1 MVLYKSIINNKNHL
15 IMNNTDITEKLF
27 SFKTFRSP
35 DRIGE
40 ADKLLLFIRHPN
52 FSGSPFYNCPQS
64 NGSSSDYRS
73 FMNGLAPVSSYRSLQ
88 NSYPDFYDFSCRLM
102 LQCRNDSTKPD
113 SIEENIQALS
123 GTDYANVWNELLT
136 QIVTK
141 RSKSALQACLKMIV
155 AQHYLSNSRS
165 LSLDDIAKLAVVIP
179 ERVTEFV
186 TFWQHGGNKDD
197 LYGVYNLGIQDFRRV
212 EQTLCCYVPGEVSHI
227 ENVMAREYKEKSTR
241 NTLRTEETTELSS
254 ESTIENTNDTTSAER
269 NEVSSEIAKI
279 LQKDK
284 SFDVSGSVTVSKD
297 SKIFGSISSNV
308 STGYNSSNSSSLSNT
323 EAKNYAKE
331 VTERAVERIEQ
342 KTAEKRTY
350 KIIKEYEETYKHGYD
365 NRLGDDHVTGVY
377 RWVDKIYK
385 NELVNYG
392 KRMVLEIEVP
402 HPAKLYKKALKW
414 KKKSQA
420 EQLSLLTPPQTL
432 ADFGIRSA
440 KDITPQ
446 NASNAATA
454 YGTDIQIYE
463 SENTVV
469 TMDIPT
475 TTVEN
480 KSSSLSQTLNSINI
494 PDGYVADSVT
504 CDGSFNYH
512 TPTGTAYLE
521 FIFSGQKI
529 HVGDFKNR
537 GTRSF
542 NRNVDLTPNLPGSV
556 SIIVK
561 YRRVDD
567 YSATIRVNCI
577 SDPDLLTEW
586 QEETFINLE
595 SAYQRKYDEYSEAL
609 RLQQVEEQSIQNQ
622 TENEN
627 FSNEAANRLI
637 EERELKR
644 SCIEMLSRPFGYEMG
659 QCFHTCQEYTC
670 DTCVEEDEPEI
681 IHIPEIEQ
689 TSALGTYAE
698 FVKFFET
705 AFQWEILSY
714 TFYPY
719 YYNPKCSW
727 FELLQ
732 TTSDDP
738 IFEAFLQSGMAKVLV
753 PVRPQFEKAV
763 LWYLET
769 GDICTEGSLVPETED
784 DQCLSIV
791 RELQCQDE
799 TTVEDSWMTR
809 VPSTLTIIQ
818 ANSAYLANEQGLP
831 RNHLCNWECAQCNPP
846 FETANY
852 KLTGLHSTEPQS

>member
-1 MVLYKSIINNKNHL
+1 
-15 IMNNTDITEKLF
+15 MNNSNITAKLF

-40 ADKLLLFIRHPN
+40 ADKESFFIRHPN
-52 FSGSPFYNCPQS
+52 FSGSAFSTCPRA
-64 NGSSSDYRS
+64 GESSSAYSTFFNRLNPVTSHTSLLSS
-73 FMNGLAPVSSYRSLQ
+73 F
-88 NSYPDFYDFSCRLM
+88 PDFYEFSCQLM
-102 LQCRNDSTKPD
+102 LQCRNDSTRP
-113 SIEENIQALS
+113 EQLGATTQALS
-123 GTDYANVWNELLT
+123 VNDYSYVWDEMLSQL
-136 QIVTK
+136 VTK
-141 RSKSALQACLKMIV
+141 RSRTALQACLSMIV
-155 AQHYLSNSRS
+155 AQHYLNNSRTLTPGDVS
-165 LSLDDIAKLAVVIP
+165 KLVVVIP
-179 ERVTEFV
+179 ERVTEFIAY
-186 TFWQHGGNKDD
+186 WQHGGSKED
-197 LYGVYNLGIQDFRRV
+197 LFGVYNLGIQDFRRV
-212 EQTLCCYVPGEVSHI
+212 DQTLCCYVPGEVSHI

-241 NTLRTEETTELSS
+241 NTLRTEDTTELST
-254 ESTIENTNDTTSAER
+254 ESTIENTNDTASTER
-269 NEVSSEIAKI
+269 NEMASEVSKI

-284 SFDVSGSVTVSKD
+284 AFDVSGSVTVSKD
-297 SKIFGSISSNV
+297 SMIFGSVSANT
-308 STGYNSSNSSSLSNT
+308 STGYNSSNSSSLSNS
-323 EAKNYAKE
+323 EARNYAKE

-342 KTAEKRTY
+342 KTAEKRTF

-402 HPAKLYKKALKW
+402 HPAKLYKQALKW

-432 ADFGIRSA
+432 ADFGISSA

-446 NASNAATA
+446 NASNAAAA

-480 KSSSLSQTLNSINI
+480 KSYSLSHTLNSINI
-494 PDGYVADSVT
+494 PDGFVAVNVT

-512 TPTGTAYLE
+512 TLTGTAYLE
-521 FIFSGQKI
+521 FVIGGQRI
-529 HVGDFKNR
+529 HVGDYNDR
-537 GTRSF
+537 GTASF
-542 NRNVDLTPNLPGSV
+542 GKTVNLTPNLPGSV
-556 SIIVK
+556 SIVVK

-577 SDPDLLTEW
+577 SDPELLTEW
-586 QEETFINLE
+586 QEETFLNLE

-622 TENEN
+622 TDNEN

-659 QCFHTCQEYTC
+659 QSFHTCQEYSC
-670 DTCVEEDEPEI
+670 ESCGEKEEPEI
-681 IHIPEIEQ
+681 VHIPEIDQ
-689 TSALGTYAE
+689 VSALGAYAE
-698 FVKFFET
+698 YVKFFET

-714 TFYPY
+714 TLYPY
-719 YYNPKCSW
+719 YYNPKCAW
-727 FELLQ
+727 YELIQ
-732 TTSDDP
+732 TRSDDP
-738 IFEAFLQSGMAKVLV
+738 VFEAFLQSGMAKVLV
-753 PVRPQFEKAV
+753 PVRPQFEKSV
-763 LWYLET
+763 LWYLQT
-769 GDICTEGSLVPETED
+769 GDICTEGNLVPETED

-791 RELQCQDE
+791 RELQCQEE
-799 TTVEDSWMTR
+799 TTVEDTWTTR
-809 VPSTLTIIQ
+809 IPSTLTIIQ
-818 ANSAYLANEQGLP
+818 ANSAYLEEETGLP
-831 RNHLCNWECAQCNPP
+831 CSCALKESP
-846 FETANY
+846 FDTANY
-852 KLTGLHSTEPQS
+852 KLAGLHSAEPQS

>member
-123 GTDYANVWNELLT
+123 GTDYANVWNELLA
-136 QIVTK
+136 QIFTT

-179 ERVTEFV
+179 DRVTEFV

-227 ENVMAREYKEKSTR
+227 ENVMAHEYKEKSTR

-365 NRLGDDHVTGVY
+365 NRLGEDHVTGVY

-432 ADFGIRSA
+432 ADFGIQSA

-454 YGTDIQIYE
+454 YGADIQIYE

-480 KSSSLSQTLNSINI
+480 KSYSQSNTLNSINI
-494 PDGYVADSVT
+494 PDGFVAVNVT
-504 CDGSFNYH
+504 WDGSFNYH

-521 FIFSGQKI
+521 FIIGGQKI
-529 HVGDFKNR
+529 HEGDYKNR
-537 GTRSF
+537 GTASF
-542 NRNVDLTPNLPGSV
+542 GRTVNLIPNLPGSV
-556 SIIVK
+556 SIVVK

-577 SDPDLLTEW
+577 SDPELLTEW
-586 QEETFINLE
+586 QEETFLNLE

-644 SCIEMLSRPFGYEMG
+644 SCIEMLGRPFGYEMG
-659 QCFHTCQEYTC
+659 QSFHTCQEYSC
-670 DTCVEEDEPEI
+670 ESCGEEEEPEI
-681 IHIPEIEQ
+681 VHIPEIDQ
-689 TSALGTYAE
+689 VSALGAYAE
-698 FVKFFET
+698 YVKFFET

-714 TFYPY
+714 TLYPY
-719 YYNPKCSW
+719 YYNPKCAW
-727 FELLQ
+727 YELIQ
-732 TTSDDP
+732 TKSDDP
-738 IFEAFLQSGMAKVLV
+738 VFEAFLQSGMAKVLV

-831 RNHLCNWECAQCNPP
+831 CNHLCNWECAQCNPP
-846 FETANY
+846 FEIANY